1 MKTILGVIKLL
12 GLIKKRNIA
21 IAILAMLKL
30 ILLFFPDTLTLE
42 QYEGVR
48 DILDW
53 ALFGGAVHSIGRSV
67 AESKKDTKEAKKADR
82 IERRNSR

>member
-1 MKTILGVIKLL
+1 MKTILGLIKLL

-30 ILLFFPDTLTLE
+30 ILLFFPDTLTIE

-53 ALFGGAVHSIGRSV
+53 ALFGGAAHSIGRTV
-67 AESKKDTKEAKKADR
+67 AEAKKDTKEAKKADR
-82 IERRNSR
+82 VERRK